1 MYKQLWE
8 TNSYRVAARRK
19 ENPLDREPRELL
31 VLFVR
36 TSQGAS
42 WAGGIGGGRAACAC
56 GRWSDAVF
64 VRPCTA
70 LLHVALLHYY
80 HFFPVERRCFV
91 CCAFSRRHQRLMVP
105 APNQTVS
112 FNEMTKAV
120 PWSGVRYP
128 ITERLRKIMSGQPP
142 KTLRKRLQISTIC
155 LVNLIDM
162 SPGLWIQPQRSLS
175 RKMTL
180 RSGTSTR
187 KDHGGQHYL

>member
-1 MYKQLWE
+1 M
-8 TNSYRVAARRK
+8 RVWQVRRWLSCEAPRHSWMLLCYTIIITLRQWRDAALCTCALSRCHLR
-19 ENPLDREPRELL
+19 LL
-31 VLFVR
+31 V
-36 TSQGAS
+36 
-42 WAGGIGGGRAACAC
+42 
-56 GRWSDAVF
+56 
-64 VRPCTA
+64 
-70 LLHVALLHYY
+70 
-80 HFFPVERRCFV
+80 PV
-91 CCAFSRRHQRLMVP
+91 
-105 APNQTVS
+105 PNQTVS